1 MKVAEST
8 TCVKCYN
15 TALPP
20 TYLPLNE
27 YIHLI
32 FAKAENS
39 KAILSF
45 ARIRPTCDIVS
56 NESSFFGDVPYTGP
70 DNLKVRYT

>member
-1 MKVAEST
+1 MRRSAKYRITPS
-8 TCVKCYN
+8 
-15 TALPP
+15 
-20 TYLPLNE
+20 YLPLRE

-32 FAKAENS
+32 FAKAENN

-45 ARIRPTCDIVS
+45 ARIRLTCDIVS
-56 NESSFFGDVPYTGP
+56 NESSFFGDVPYTRR

>member
-1 MKVAEST
+1 MRRSAKYRIAPS
-8 TCVKCYN
+8 
-15 TALPP
+15 
-20 TYLPLNE
+20 YLPLHE

-45 ARIRPTCDIVS
+45 ARIRLSCDIVS
-56 NESSFFGDVPYTGP
+56 NESSFLGNVLYTKR
-70 DNLKVRYT
+70 DILKVRYT

>member
-1 MKVAEST
+1 MRRSAKHRITPS
-8 TCVKCYN
+8 
-15 TALPP
+15 
-20 TYLPLNE
+20 YLPLHE

-32 FAKAENS
+32 FAIAENS
-39 KAILSF
+39 KANLSF

-56 NESSFFGDVPYTGP
+56 NESSFFGDVPYTGR